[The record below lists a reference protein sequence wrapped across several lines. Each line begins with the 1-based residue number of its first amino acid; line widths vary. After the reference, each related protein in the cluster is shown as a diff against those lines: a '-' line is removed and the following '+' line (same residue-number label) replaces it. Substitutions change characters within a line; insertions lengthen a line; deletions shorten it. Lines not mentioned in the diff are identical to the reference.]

1 MNRKIEHI
9 FNHPVFAIA
18 PLLVYVVCFLFIP
31 ENMALLSALLVSVM
45 GRAVVK
51 KTDSSLYIYFALLF
65 SVLLLVRNI
74 FVFDLTEIQLFM
86 ATECLIVLF
95 LMAER
100 VFSPKRKEP
109 GDKSSDQ
116 FFQGTRQMTSQVV
129 LGIVVHLCFVW
140 MAFAVLH
147 LRITV
152 AGAAIILLVILALL
166 LLAEILRLH
175 LLQNRLHAEDW
186 LSVVDEHGN
195 VTGKVAKSV
204 SMELKNSFMH
214 PVVRLALIHQGKL
227 YLKKRSASRLLNGGM
242 LDYPF
247 EKYLMFNH
255 HIDEAIRN
263 MLKREIGDET
273 IPYRFL
279 LKYVFENDITKRL
292 IFLYVS
298 QIDSEEEFARLKLKE
313 GKLWTEKQINDNL
326 GEEIFSETF
335 ELEFEYLRNT
345 VLLPYK
351 L

>member
-204 SMELKNSFMH
+204 SMEHAAVIWPSK
-214 PVVRLALIHQGKL
+214 
-227 YLKKRSASRLLNGGM
+227 
-242 LDYPF
+242 
-247 EKYLMFNH
+247 
-255 HIDEAIRN
+255 
-263 MLKREIGDET
+263 
-273 IPYRFL
+273 
-279 LKYVFENDITKRL
+279 
-292 IFLYVS
+292 
-298 QIDSEEEFARLKLKE
+298 
-313 GKLWTEKQINDNL
+313 
-326 GEEIFSETF
+326 
-335 ELEFEYLRNT
+335 
-345 VLLPYK
+345 
-351 L
+351 